1 MYLTRHHSSLR
12 FVPLL
17 ALIGALTTVVPTEG
31 QGWFPQEF
39 KNLTVVPAD
48 IEPDTLQAMM
58 KAISQGLG
66 VRCDYCHVRE
76 GQRTDFASDENK
88 HKEIARMMMRMTQQ
102 INEDFLNRPGGMR
115 VACVTCH
122 RGVKAPHTLPQL
134 LTKALEEGG
143 VEAMAAKYRDLR
155 QEYYGRAA
163 YDFGEKTLMLMA
175 TDVETDVGLRML
187 RMNLEYYPESS
198 DTYVQL
204 GNLLIQSGDKDG
216 GIAALEKAIEL
227 DPRNRWARQQL
238 RRAKGDD

>member
-1 MYLTRHHSSLR
+1 
-12 FVPLL
+12 
-17 ALIGALTTVVPTEG
+17 
-31 QGWFPQEF
+31 
-39 KNLTVVPAD
+39 
-48 IEPDTLQAMM
+48 
-58 KAISQGLG
+58 
-66 VRCDYCHVRE
+66 
-76 GQRTDFASDENK
+76 
-88 HKEIARMMMRMTQQ
+88 
-102 INEDFLNRPGGMR
+102 MR

-143 VEAMAAKYRDLR
+143 VEAMAAKYGDLR

-238 RRAKGDD
+238 RRAKGDDYGASLATGDRRGYSFRHVTLPSVVLPAEAAEEDRKASSASPYDGGCPSAADWPLHARTTLTVRPPILTP

>member
-1 MYLTRHHSSLR
+1 
-12 FVPLL
+12 
-17 ALIGALTTVVPTEG
+17 
-31 QGWFPQEF
+31 
-39 KNLTVVPAD
+39 
-48 IEPDTLQAMM
+48 M

-76 GQRTDFASDENK
+76 GQRTDFASDENS
-88 HKEIARMMMRMTQQ
+88 HKEIARTMMRMTQQ

-143 VEAMAAKYRDLR
+143 VEAMAAKYGDLR

-187 RMNLEYYPESS
+187 RMNLEYYPGSS
-198 DTYVQL
+198 DTYVQF

-227 DPRNRWARQQL
+227 DPDYAEPYVGLADTYGLLPIYNFAEPSEAMPK
-238 RRAKGDD
+238 AKSYEALHSTCLDMQR